1 MVQVLIFVGSKKPM
15 KEKKFYKNIQ
25 KVLES
30 LPDNY
35 SILEEQID
43 IDVQMKYFDFARKM
57 RTAGRVSDCFENREE
72 LFSEAVSFDR
82 KREILSTI
90 AAIDDV
96 KAFRTIERFVKESSG
111 EIYQWAVLAM
121 QESRMLLQSS
131 LLDEQ
136 QVFISTGLGG
146 RGQKLRYYVV
156 FINKKPEEI
165 LTRTQQKL
173 VKEELLTELKANDGE
188 FETMDFTEGFST
200 AMVMLPLQ
208 TDIKNVFR
216 NIIDECNQYGNF
228 LNDDMILT
236 NVKMLSR
243 NEITEMLQSGQ
254 VSDFDD
260 AEEWNEMDD
269 DDEDEE

>member
-1 MVQVLIFVGSKKPM
+1 M

-25 KVLES
+25 NILDS
-30 LPDNY
+30 LPENF

-43 IDVQMKYFDFARKM
+43 IDIQMKYFEFAGKL
-57 RTAGRVSDCFENREE
+57 RTSQNTSDLFEKREE
-72 LFSEAVSFDR
+72 LFSDETCFER
-82 KREILSTI
+82 KREILVAI
-90 AAIDDV
+90 AAVDDV
-96 KAFRTIERFVKESSG
+96 LAFRTIEKFAKESSG

-146 RGQKLRYYVV
+146 RGQNLRYYVV
-156 FINKKPEEI
+156 FINKKPDEL

-173 VKEELLTELKANDGE
+173 LKDELLTELKTSNGE
-188 FETMDFTEGFST
+188 FESIDFTEGFST
-200 AMVMLPLQ
+200 ALVMLPLQ
-208 TDIKNVFR
+208 TDLKSIFR

-243 NEITEMLQSGQ
+243 SEITEMLKSGR
-254 VSDFDD
+254 VSETDDF
-260 AEEWNEMDD
+260 EEWDEFEE
-269 DDEDEE
+269 DDEE